1 MFTIPF
7 DLFGFVDAIRNNPGI
22 LIITAIFGPVGA
34 MFCLTP
40 FARMPGISRVIQ
52 TLVISLLTSAFINL
66 LCVIVI
72 YLTFTK
78 DIIRLFWIL
87 IIIQTACLSF
97 WFINKEAVLK
107 LAGQYGAIRQR
118 HSEIEE
124 KNNTKKK
131 KRKRKK

>member
-7 DLFGFVDAIRNNPGI
+7 DLFGFIDAIRSNPGI

-34 MFCLTP
+34 MLCLIP

-52 TLVISLLTSAFINL
+52 TLVINLLTSVFVNL
-66 LCVIVI
+66 LCVIVF
-72 YLTFTK
+72 YLTFAI

-87 IIIQTACLSF
+87 IIVQTACLSF
-97 WFINKEAVLK
+97 WFINKEAVFK
-107 LAGQYGAIRQR
+107 LAGQYGTIRQR
-118 HSEIEE
+118 HLEIEG